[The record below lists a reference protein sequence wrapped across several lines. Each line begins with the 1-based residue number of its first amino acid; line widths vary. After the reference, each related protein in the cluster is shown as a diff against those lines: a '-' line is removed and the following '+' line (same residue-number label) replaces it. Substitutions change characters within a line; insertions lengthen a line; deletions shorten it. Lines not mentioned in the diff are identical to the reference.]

1 MKALHF
7 AGRHGTWVAASGI
20 AIGYFVPALSD
31 ALGRV
36 LLPMLCAM
44 LGLSIARTD
53 WSRLAV
59 LARRPQTAILQT
71 VWLLLAAPLATLA
84 VVSMLPLPP
93 RLAEAIVLF
102 AAVGPMTATP
112 GLALLFGIDAAVAL
126 AGLVL
131 CSLVAPVTLPTV
143 ALILLDL
150 EIPIAPE
157 VLGLRLASVVAVA
170 LVIGVVVRRLA
181 GAERLAR
188 ARVELDGAFAI
199 VFGIV
204 AIAVMAGMRA
214 RTEANPRGVAL
225 IVAVACAVYI
235 AWLVGGTLLF
245 LPAGRETALAVG
257 LNTAA
262 RNYALLLAVLGASAT
277 AEVAAMAAAVQLPMY
292 LLPLVQRPL
301 YRRLLSGRALTSG
314 SLVK

>member
-1 MKALHF
+1 LNFLHF

-20 AIGYFVPALSD
+20 AIGYFVPTLSD
-31 ALGRV
+31 ALGSV

-84 VVSMLPLPP
+84 IVSVLPLPP

-131 CSLVAPVTLPTV
+131 CSLIAPITLPTV
-143 ALILLDL
+143 ALVLLDL

-157 VLGLRLASVVAVA
+157 ILGLRLAGVVAVA
-170 LVIGVVVRRLA
+170 LAIGGTVRRLA
-181 GAERLAR
+181 GTERLAR
-188 ARVELDGAFAI
+188 VRVELDGAFSIA
-199 VFGIV
+199 FGIV

-214 RTEANPRGVAL
+214 RTEADPSGVAL
-225 IVAVACAVYI
+225 IVAVACTVYVV
-235 AWLVGGTLLF
+235 WLIGGTLLF
-245 LPAGRETALAVG
+245 LPAGREAAFAIG

-262 RNYALLLAVLGASAT
+262 RNYALLLAVLGTSAT

-301 YRRLLSGRALTSG
+301 YRRLLSGRALTIG
-314 SLVK
+314 NPLK